1 MDINLQKTF
10 LFLLFIG
17 IGLLLKVKLK
27 DKSELAGI
35 KVIILNL
42 ALPATIFIAL
52 LGVNIEA
59 SLLLLPLIALLLNVV
74 LFFVTPLVLP
84 ILGIKRG
91 TPNFRT
97 GQLLVSSL
105 APGLSCFPFILEYL
119 GDSYL
124 AKAAMADLGNK
135 VFVLLILYLVAMRW
149 HYKTQEIQ
157 NTSNKSKLKSLCIAM
172 VSEPV
177 NIFILVALVLLSF
190 GLHMESLPFIV
201 SESLSRLSL
210 LMTPLVLLFIGLSVK
225 IKKRQFAQIISLL
238 LLRAGIVVLLGIG
251 LISLANITIAQDRL
265 LLLAFGLSACSFWP
279 FAHIAAVDA
288 QEKRVLNFRKT
299 FNQNFAI
306 NILAISFPLS
316 VVLILGILSAGTLF
330 ANIDTMLLLATA
342 LITGGLV
349 YPGFMLLVKKKSL
362 AQTKTLDQD
371 VEEPYNL
378 KRVTEN

>member
-1 MDINLQKTF
+1 MDINLQKTL

-17 IGLLLKVKLK
+17 IGILLKVKLK
-27 DKSELAGI
+27 NKSELAGI

-52 LGVNIEA
+52 IGVNIEA
-59 SLLLLPLIALLLNVV
+59 SLLLLPIIALLLNVV
-74 LFFVTPLVLP
+74 LFFVTPLVFPL
-84 ILGIKRG
+84 LGIKKG
-91 TPNFRT
+91 NPNYRT
-97 GQLLVSSL
+97 GQLLLSSL

-135 VFVLLILYLVAMRW
+135 VFVLLVLYLVAMRW
-149 HYKTQEIQ
+149 HYKTQEIE
-157 NTSNKSKLKSLCIAM
+157 NTSNRAKFKSLCIAM

-177 NIFILVALVLLSF
+177 NLFIIAALILLSF
-190 GLHMESLPFIV
+190 GFHMNNLPFIV

-225 IKKRQFAQIISLL
+225 IKKRQFAQIISML
-238 LLRAGIVVLLGIG
+238 LLRAGIVVILGIA
-251 LISLANITIAQDRL
+251 LITAVQINVAQDRL

-288 QEKRVLNFRKT
+288 QEKRVLNFKKT

-306 NILAISFPLS
+306 NILAVSFPLS

-330 ANIDTMLLLATA
+330 ASVKTMVLLAGI
-342 LITGGLV
+342 LIASGLI
-349 YPGFMLLVKKKSL
+349 YPAFMLVVKKKTIAQIQSL
-362 AQTKTLDQD
+362 DTETGDSYK
-371 VEEPYNL
+371 L
-378 KRVTEN
+378 KRVSEN

>member
-52 LGVNIEA
+52 LGVNVEA

-74 LFFVTPLVLP
+74 LFFVTPLVFP
-84 ILGIKRG
+84 VLGIKRG

-157 NTSNKSKLKSLCIAM
+157 NTSNKAKLKSLCITM

-225 IKKRQFAQIISLL
+225 IKKRQFAQIISVL

-251 LISLANITIAQDRL
+251 LISIANITIAQDRL

-330 ANIDTMLLLATA
+330 ANIDTMLILATV

-371 VEEPYNL
+371 LDEPYNL

>member
-52 LGVNIEA
+52 LGVNVEA

-74 LFFVTPLVLP
+74 LFFVTPLVFP
-84 ILGIKRG
+84 VLGIKRG

-157 NTSNKSKLKSLCIAM
+157 NTSNKAKLKSLCIAM

-225 IKKRQFAQIISLL
+225 IKKRQFAQIISVL

-251 LISLANITIAQDRL
+251 LISIANITIAQDRL

>member
-1 MDINLQKTF
+1 MDINLQKTL

-17 IGLLLKVKLK
+17 IGILLKVKLK
-27 DKSELAGI
+27 NKSELAGI

-52 LGVNIEA
+52 IGVNIEA
-59 SLLLLPLIALLLNVV
+59 SLLLLPIIALLLNVV
-74 LFFVTPLVLP
+74 LFFATPLVFPL
-84 ILGIKRG
+84 LGIKKG
-91 TPNFRT
+91 SPNYRT
-97 GQLLVSSL
+97 GQLLLSSL

-135 VFVLLILYLVAMRW
+135 VFVLLVLYLVAMRW
-149 HYKTQEIQ
+149 HYKTQEIE
-157 NTSNKSKLKSLCIAM
+157 NTSNRAKFKSLCIAM

-177 NIFILVALVLLSF
+177 NLFIIAALILLSF
-190 GLHMESLPFIV
+190 GFHMNNLPFIV

-225 IKKRQFAQIISLL
+225 IKKRQFAQIISML
-238 LLRAGIVVLLGIG
+238 LLRAGIVVILGIA
-251 LISLANITIAQDRL
+251 LITAVQINVAQDRL

-288 QEKRVLNFRKT
+288 QEKRVLNFKKT

-306 NILAISFPLS
+306 NILAVSFPLS

-330 ANIDTMLLLATA
+330 ASVKTMVLLAGI
-342 LITGGLV
+342 LIVSGLI
-349 YPGFMLLVKKKSL
+349 YPAFMLLVKKKTMAQIQSL
-362 AQTKTLDQD
+362 DTDTGDSYK
-371 VEEPYNL
+371 L
-378 KRVTEN
+378 KRVSEN

>member
-1 MDINLQKTF
+1 MDINLQKTL

-17 IGLLLKVKLK
+17 IGILLKVKLK
-27 DKSELAGI
+27 NKSELAGI

-52 LGVNIEA
+52 IGVNIEA
-59 SLLLLPLIALLLNVV
+59 SLLLLPIIALLLNVV
-74 LFFVTPLVLP
+74 LFFATPLVFPL
-84 ILGIKRG
+84 LGIKKG
-91 TPNFRT
+91 SPNYRT
-97 GQLLVSSL
+97 GQLLLSSL

-135 VFVLLILYLVAMRW
+135 VFVLLVLYLVAMRW
-149 HYKTQEIQ
+149 HYKAQEIE
-157 NTSNKSKLKSLCIAM
+157 NTSNRAKFKSLCIAM

-177 NIFILVALVLLSF
+177 NLFIIVALILLSF
-190 GLHMESLPFIV
+190 GFHMNNLPFIV

-225 IKKRQFAQIISLL
+225 IKKRQFAQIISML
-238 LLRAGIVVLLGIG
+238 LLRAGIVVILGIA
-251 LISLANITIAQDRL
+251 LITAVQINVAQDRL

-288 QEKRVLNFRKT
+288 QEKRVLNFKKT

-306 NILAISFPLS
+306 NILAVSFPLS

-330 ANIDTMLLLATA
+330 ASIKTMVLLAGI
-342 LITGGLV
+342 LIASGLI
-349 YPGFMLLVKKKSL
+349 YPAFMLVVKKKTIAQIQSL
-362 AQTKTLDQD
+362 DTETGDSYK
-371 VEEPYNL
+371 L
-378 KRVTEN
+378 KRVSEN

>member
-74 LFFVTPLVLP
+74 LFFVTPLVFP
-84 ILGIKRG
+84 VLGIKRG

-157 NTSNKSKLKSLCIAM
+157 NTSNKAKLKSLCITM

-225 IKKRQFAQIISLL
+225 IKKRQFAQIISVL

-251 LISLANITIAQDRL
+251 LISIANITIAQDRL

-288 QEKRVLNFRKT
+288 QENRVLNFRKT

>member
-1 MDINLQKTF
+1 MDINLQKTL

-17 IGLLLKVKLK
+17 IGILLKVKLK
-27 DKSELAGI
+27 NKSELAGI

-52 LGVNIEA
+52 IGVNIEA
-59 SLLLLPLIALLLNVV
+59 SLLLLPIIALLLNVV
-74 LFFVTPLVLP
+74 LFFAVPLVFPL
-84 ILGIKRG
+84 LGIKKG
-91 TPNFRT
+91 SPNYRT
-97 GQLLVSSL
+97 GQLLLSSL

-135 VFVLLILYLVAMRW
+135 VFVLLVLYLVAMRW
-149 HYKTQEIQ
+149 HYKTQEIE
-157 NTSNKSKLKSLCIAM
+157 NTSNRAKFKSLCIAM

-177 NIFILVALVLLSF
+177 NLFIIAALILLSF
-190 GLHMESLPFIV
+190 GFHMDNLPFIV

-225 IKKRQFAQIISLL
+225 IKKRQFAQIISML
-238 LLRAGIVVLLGIG
+238 LLRAGIVVILGIV
-251 LISLANITIAQDRL
+251 LITAVQINVAQDRL

-288 QEKRVLNFRKT
+288 QEKRVLNFKKT

-306 NILAISFPLS
+306 NILAVSFPLS

-330 ANIDTMLLLATA
+330 ASIKTMVLLAGI
-342 LITGGLV
+342 LIASGLI
-349 YPGFMLLVKKKSL
+349 YPAFMLVIKKKTIAQIQSL
-362 AQTKTLDQD
+362 DTETGDSYK
-371 VEEPYNL
+371 L
-378 KRVTEN
+378 KRVSEN

>member
-1 MDINLQKTF
+1 MDINLQKTL

-17 IGLLLKVKLK
+17 IGILLKVKLK
-27 DKSELAGI
+27 NKSELAGI

-52 LGVNIEA
+52 IGVNIEA

-74 LFFVTPLVLP
+74 LFFATPLVFPL
-84 ILGIKRG
+84 LGIKKG
-91 TPNFRT
+91 SPNYRT
-97 GQLLVSSL
+97 GQLLLSSL

-135 VFVLLILYLVAMRW
+135 VFVLLVLYLVAMRW
-149 HYKTQEIQ
+149 HYKTQEIE
-157 NTSNKSKLKSLCIAM
+157 NTSNRAKFKSLCIAM

-177 NIFILVALVLLSF
+177 NLFIIAALILLSF
-190 GLHMESLPFIV
+190 GFHMNNLPFIV

-225 IKKRQFAQIISLL
+225 IKKRQFAQIISML
-238 LLRAGIVVLLGIG
+238 LLRAGIVVILGIA
-251 LISLANITIAQDRL
+251 LITAVQINVAQDRL

-288 QEKRVLNFRKT
+288 QEKRVLNFKKT

-306 NILAISFPLS
+306 NILAVSFPLS

-330 ANIDTMLLLATA
+330 TSIKTMVLLAGI
-342 LITGGLV
+342 LIASGLI
-349 YPGFMLLVKKKSL
+349 YPAFMLVVKKKTIAQIQSL
-362 AQTKTLDQD
+362 DTETGDSYK
-371 VEEPYNL
+371 L
-378 KRVTEN
+378 KRVSEN